1 MASNGIAHKNLTDPQ
16 LHELKGASTAGA
28 NQVPFADGEGST
40 SWQSITPDKLDI
52 TPTEQAAVNAAIL
65 VPVTPLDTTGL
76 SGTPSNTMSPAL
88 NWTGANQNTLNES
101 SKINELLSRIATIE
115 SDYLALAGSYN
126 NLLEALKDLGL
137 ITVVYPR

>member
-1 MASNGIAHKNLTDPQ
+1 MHSNGIAHKNLTDPQ
-16 LHELKGASTAGA
+16 LHEPKGASTASL